1 MSQRIYLLDTSVI
14 LPLVRG
20 NALGKHI
27 DQRFGLQA
35 SAQRPFVSVVSL
47 GEVRVLAKRNDW
59 GAAKLRSLSNA
70 LDNLVVVDINHPS
83 VIDAYV
89 ELDLVSQSH
98 PDGARNMGKNDLW
111 IAALCQGGWRDPAD
125 DRQRLHAPDPRPPRR
140 RGHRPSGRAIRRQ
153 RVGPR

>member
-1 MSQRIYLLDTSVI
+1 VSQRIYLLDTSVI

-27 DQRFGLQA
+27 DQRFRLQA

-59 GAAKLRSLSNA
+59 GEAKLRSLSNA

-89 ELDLVSQSH
+89 ALELVSQSH
-98 PDGARNMGKNDLW
+98 PDGSRNMGKNDLW
-111 IAALCQGGWRDPAD
+111 IAACAKAAGATLLTTDNDFTHLIPDHLDGEVIDPAVAQSD
-125 DRQRLHAPDPRPPRR
+125 D
-140 RGHRPSGRAIRRQ
+140 SE
-153 RVGPR
+153 

>member
-1 MSQRIYLLDTSVI
+1 
-14 LPLVRG
+14 
-20 NALGKHI
+20 
-27 DQRFGLQA
+27 
-35 SAQRPFVSVVSL
+35 VSL

-59 GAAKLRSLSNA
+59 GDAKLRALSKA

-111 IAALCQGGWRDPAD
+111 IAACAKAAGATLLTTDNDFSHLIPEHVDGEVIDPAD
-125 DRQRLHAPDPRPPRR
+125 ASQ
-140 RGHRPSGRAIRRQ
+140 G
-153 RVGPR
+153 

>member
-1 MSQRIYLLDTSVI
+1 VSQRIYLLDTSVI

-35 SAQRPFVSVVSL
+35 SAQRPLVSVVSL

-59 GAAKLRSLSNA
+59 GEAKLRSLSNA

-111 IAALCQGGWRDPAD
+111 IAACARAAGATLLTTDNDFTHLIPDHFDGEVIDPGVAQSD
-125 DRQRLHAPDPRPPRR
+125 D
-140 RGHRPSGRAIRRQ
+140 SE
-153 RVGPR
+153 

>member
-27 DQRFGLQA
+27 DGRFGLRSA
-35 SAQRPFVSVVSL
+35 AQRPFVSVVSL

-59 GAAKLRSLSNA
+59 GEAKLRSLSNA
-70 LDNLVVVDINHPS
+70 LDNLVVVDINHSS

-89 ELDLVSQSH
+89 ELDLVSQVH

-111 IAALCQGGWRDPAD
+111 IAACAKAAGATLLTTDNDFTHLIPDHLDGEVIDPAVARSD
-125 DRQRLHAPDPRPPRR
+125 D
-140 RGHRPSGRAIRRQ
+140 SE
-153 RVGPR
+153 

>member
-1 MSQRIYLLDTSVI
+1 VSHRIYLLDTSVI

-59 GAAKLRSLSNA
+59 GDRCSTHPASVERDATQGEGATRTPPDTEA
-70 LDNLVVVDINHPS
+70 TGRDEVVHL
-83 VIDAYV
+83 
-89 ELDLVSQSH
+89 EVS
-98 PDGARNMGKNDLW
+98 R
-111 IAALCQGGWRDPAD
+111 
-125 DRQRLHAPDPRPPRR
+125 
-140 RGHRPSGRAIRRQ
+140 
-153 RVGPR
+153 

>member
-1 MSQRIYLLDTSVI
+1 MSQRVYLLDTSVI

-27 DQRFGLQA
+27 DRRFGLQA

-47 GEVRVLAKRNDW
+47 GEVRALAKRNDW
-59 GAAKLRSLSNA
+59 GETKLRSLSNA

-89 ELDLVSQSH
+89 ELDLASQSH

-111 IAALCQGGWRDPAD
+111 IAACAKAAGATLLTTDNDFTHLIPDHLDGEVIDPAVAQSD
-125 DRQRLHAPDPRPPRR
+125 D
-140 RGHRPSGRAIRRQ
+140 GE
-153 RVGPR
+153 

>member
-1 MSQRIYLLDTSVI
+1 VSQRVYLLDTSVI

-59 GAAKLRSLSNA
+59 GEAKLRSLSNA

-98 PDGARNMGKNDLW
+98 SDGARNMGKNDLW
-111 IAALCQGGWRDPAD
+111 IAACAKAAGATLLTTDSDFDHLIPDHLDGEVIDPAIGRSD
-125 DRQRLHAPDPRPPRR
+125 D
-140 RGHRPSGRAIRRQ
+140 SE
-153 RVGPR
+153 

>member
-20 NALGKHI
+20 NALGKHL
-27 DQRFGLQA
+27 DQRFGLRSA
-35 SAQRPFVSVVSL
+35 AQRPFVSVVSL

-59 GAAKLRSLSNA
+59 GEAKLRALSNA
-70 LDNLVVVDINHPS
+70 LDSLVVVDISHPS

-98 PDGARNMGKNDLW
+98 PGGARNMGKNDLW
-111 IAALCQGGWRDPAD
+111 IAACAKAAGATLLTTDNDFTHLIPDHLDGEVIDPAVAQLD
-125 DRQRLHAPDPRPPRR
+125 Y
-140 RGHRPSGRAIRRQ
+140 SE
-153 RVGPR
+153 

>member
-27 DQRFGLQA
+27 DRRFGLQG
-35 SAQRPFVSVVSL
+35 SARRPFVSVVSL

-59 GAAKLRSLSNA
+59 GEAKLRSLSNA

-111 IAALCQGGWRDPAD
+111 IAACARAAGATLLTTDNDFTHLIPDHLDGEVIDPAVVQSD
-125 DRQRLHAPDPRPPRR
+125 D
-140 RGHRPSGRAIRRQ
+140 SE
-153 RVGPR
+153 

>member
-27 DQRFGLQA
+27 DERFGLRSA
-35 SAQRPFVSVVSL
+35 AQRPFVSVVSL

-59 GAAKLRSLSNA
+59 GEAKLRALSNA

-83 VIDAYV
+83 VMDAYV
-89 ELDLVSQSH
+89 ELDLISQSH
-98 PDGARNMGKNDLW
+98 PEGARNMGKNDLW
-111 IAALCQGGWRDPAD
+111 IAACAKAAGATLLTTDNDFSHLIPEHVDGEVIDPTVAQLD
-125 DRQRLHAPDPRPPRR
+125 DCE
-140 RGHRPSGRAIRRQ
+140 
-153 RVGPR
+153 

>member
-1 MSQRIYLLDTSVI
+1 VSQRIYLLDTSVI

-20 NALGKHI
+20 NALGKHL

-59 GAAKLRSLSNA
+59 GEAKLRSLSNA
-70 LDNLVVVDINHPS
+70 LDNLVIVDINHPS

-111 IAALCQGGWRDPAD
+111 IAACAKAAGATLLTTDNDFTHLVPDHLDGEVIDPAVRPD
-125 DRQRLHAPDPRPPRR
+125 D
-140 RGHRPSGRAIRRQ
+140 SE
-153 RVGPR
+153 

>member
-1 MSQRIYLLDTSVI
+1 VSQRIYLLDTSVI

-27 DQRFGLQA
+27 DRRFGLRSA
-35 SAQRPFVSVVSL
+35 AQRPLVSVVSL

-59 GAAKLRSLSNA
+59 GEAKLRSLSNA
-70 LDNLVVVDINHPS
+70 LDSLVVVDIYHPS

-89 ELDLVSQSH
+89 EFDLISQNH

-111 IAALCQGGWRDPAD
+111 IAACAKAAGATLLTTDNDFTHLIPDHLDGEVIDPAVARPD
-125 DRQRLHAPDPRPPRR
+125 D
-140 RGHRPSGRAIRRQ
+140 SE
-153 RVGPR
+153 

>member
-1 MSQRIYLLDTSVI
+1 MSHRICLLDTSVI

-59 GAAKLRSLSNA
+59 GEAKLQALSSA
-70 LDNLVVVDINHPS
+70 LDNLVVVDINHPA

-89 ELDLVSQSH
+89 ELDLVSRRAILTVRATWERTTCGSL
-98 PDGARNMGKNDLW
+98 RV
-111 IAALCQGGWRDPAD
+111 
-125 DRQRLHAPDPRPPRR
+125 PRR
-140 RGHRPSGRAIRRQ
+140 LARPC
-153 RVGPR
+153 

>member
-1 MSQRIYLLDTSVI
+1 MSHRIYLLDTSVI

-20 NALGKHI
+20 NALGTHI

-59 GAAKLRSLSNA
+59 GEAKLRSLSNA
-70 LDNLVVVDINHPS
+70 LDNLVVVDINHAA

-111 IAALCQGGWRDPAD
+111 IAACPKATGAILLTTDNDFTHLIPDHLDGEVIDPAAAQPD
-125 DRQRLHAPDPRPPRR
+125 D
-140 RGHRPSGRAIRRQ
+140 SE
-153 RVGPR
+153 